1 MVRFRKLFFIF
12 ILVFSCLG
20 AFALETQLDVLAGG
34 FYNYSKVFAG
44 TASYQKYINY
54 NYYDFDGDYRA
65 AFNAG
70 GGSLG
75 FDLFF
80 NSCPFGLYFRAGF
93 MGVSGVNRTAGGETV
108 ALDNTEVNFN
118 MFYDFGGV
126 YALNV
131 NKYFS
136 ICAAPA
142 VSMLFVNSEYVA
154 IEDIY
159 SSRAALDSLF
169 GVGVTADI
177 YAKIRYKYFLAAAG
191 CAASFYPLTL
201 VSSSDSAID
210 YSLNIRNTKAYNLRP
225 YISVGLTFREHTASY
240 IAPSN

>member
-20 AFALETQLDVLAGG
+20 AFALESQLDVLAGG
-34 FYNYSKVFAG
+34 FYNYSNVFKG
-44 TASYQKYINY
+44 SASYQKVINY
-54 NYYDFDGDYRA
+54 DYYDFDGDYRA